1 MKKIII
7 SFLAIFLLA
16 PSVWAVSFTSEHSNS
31 FSRWMTVEIA
41 PMTITAEEDGE
52 ITAEHGINIILDPIK
67 VILWNANEITATGS
81 AVENGRVASTFT
93 PEFQDDY
100 KTLHIPVAGDW
111 LAGESLVMTGL
122 KLRSYHRE
130 VNNTFFILD
139 IDGDKVQDERDNWGY
154 KVTELERIDT
164 TAPYPVTNVAYT
176 LAEDKSYLRL
186 TWDNPPDYDF
196 AGVTIKRT
204 LTRNGEVNP
213 LQALANNSSLLY
225 YIDNDIQD
233 GDEIMYEI
241 FTHDV
246 YNTGEV
252 VNLAVNIE
260 PEGQEP
266 EEPVEPEEPSEDP
279 ITDEHE
285 VTQEERD
292 SMNRLY
298 TSYKVRNEIK
308 CQRDDSA
315 CLWAKINLIYTQE
328 ILKLSDVE
336 TSLTDRELYLL
347 GLRIKWPEQRFQD
360 KCVEADTPDKTCT
373 ALGRSLK
380 RAHYFL
386 ERSE

>member
-16 PSVWAVSFTSEHSNS
+16 PSVLAVSFTSDYSNS

-41 PMTITAEEDGE
+41 PMTITAEADGE
-52 ITAEHGINIILDPIK
+52 ITAEHGINILIDPIRA
-67 VILWNANEITATGS
+67 ILWNASEVTATGS
-81 AVENGRVASTFT
+81 AVENGRVAGSFM

-100 KTLHIPVAGDW
+100 KVLHIPVAEDW
-111 LAGESLVMTGL
+111 LAGESLYMTGL
-122 KLRSYHRE
+122 GLRSYHRE
-130 VNNTFFILD
+130 MNNILFILD
-139 IDGDKVQDERDNWGY
+139 IDGDKVQDARDNWGY
-154 KVTELERIDT
+154 KVTALERTDT

-176 LAEDKSYLRL
+176 LAEDMSYLRL

-196 AGVTIKRT
+196 VGVTIKRT
-204 LTRNGEVNP
+204 LIRNSETNP
-213 LQALANNSSLLY
+213 IQTLANKDSLLNY
-225 YIDNDIQD
+225 TDSDIQE

-241 FTHDV
+241 FAHDV
-246 YNTGEV
+246 YNTSEAV
-252 VNLAVNIE
+252 SLTVNIE
-260 PEGQEP
+260 SEVQEP
-266 EEPVEPEEPSEDP
+266 EEPVEPEEPSEEP

-285 VTQEERD
+285 VSQEEID

-308 CQRDDSA
+308 CQRDDSG
-315 CLWAKINLIYTQE
+315 CLWTKVNLIYTQE
-328 ILKLSDVE
+328 ILGLSDVD
-336 TSLTDRELYLL
+336 TSISARDLYLL

-360 KCVEADTPDKTCT
+360 KCVGVETPDKTCT

-386 ERSE
+386 EQQ